1 MIDGKRVLG
10 VVPARG
16 GSKGLPRKNL
26 REVAGVPLVV
36 HAGRVASAVSAIDRA
51 VVSTDDDEIAE
62 VAQSAGLVAP
72 FRRPQALSGDRIS
85 DIDVL
90 EHAIEECE
98 RLDGH
103 RYDVVVMLQPT
114 SPLRRVQ
121 HVEACLSKLHSEA
134 LDSVWTVS
142 PTDSKAHPLKQ
153 LVVGKD
159 GGLGYYDERG
169 AGIIARQQLTPLF
182 HRNGICYALTRECV
196 LEQRSILGQR
206 AGAVVTDGHAVS
218 IDTEWDLWLVEQ
230 LWQDAN
236 VGEAADGAK
245 DGNPP
250 IVGQR

>member
-1 MIDGKRVLG
+1 MIEGKRVLC

-26 REVAGVPLVV
+26 REVAGAPLVV
-36 HAGRVASAVSAIDRA
+36 HAGRVASAVSAIDHA

-62 VAQSAGLVAP
+62 VAQSAGLAAP
-72 FRRPQALSGDRIS
+72 FRRPEALSGDRIS

-90 EHAIEECE
+90 EHAIQECE

-103 RYDVVVMLQPT
+103 RYDVVLMLQPT
-114 SPLRRVQ
+114 SPLRRVHDVQ
-121 HVEACLSKLHSEA
+121 ACLSKLCSEM

-153 LVVGKD
+153 LVVAE
-159 GGLGYYDERG
+159 GGALGYYDERG
-169 AGIIARQQLTPLF
+169 AGIIARQQLTPVF

-196 LEQRSILGQR
+196 LGQRSILGRR

-230 LWQDAN
+230 LWRQVFRGDST
-236 VGEAADGAK
+236 GPRTDGS
-245 DGNPP
+245 
-250 IVGQR
+250 